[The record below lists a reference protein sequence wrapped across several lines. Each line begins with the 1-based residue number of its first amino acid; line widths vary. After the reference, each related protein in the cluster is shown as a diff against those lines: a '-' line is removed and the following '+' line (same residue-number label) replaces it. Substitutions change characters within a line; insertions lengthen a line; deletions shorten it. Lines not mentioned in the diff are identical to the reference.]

1 MKYAFFQENL
11 FNFNGNAAIEIGDP
25 MAAQGIVLNGDH
37 LVFGGDVVLLPAFKV
52 LVDVVGNGALGA
64 NAVIFAGDIGIGGV
78 GKIAQVQ
85 PPHPITDGVLQ
96 LINNPSTTSL
106 DLSGVAISDHDLPV
120 IYQNLSNNQ
129 NISFVDFSNN
139 PLITAHSVVNLYN
152 NHHHGLVSA
161 DFTGCGIDLP
171 RFGHLAESSI
181 YQSPLVSC
189 RFGAVNLLS
198 VKAEAA
204 TPILSTLHSFLGPKS
219 SFNINNPEHRE
230 SLIHFFKSPKA
241 QKALKWL
248 SENSQEVDLIF
259 KGDVFARALDSLR
272 DYNLFHLKGVCKT
285 ISDKESCLIPDD
297 ALPNILSY
305 LSFDD
310 ILRSPAPVIEEVVLV
325 GDDIALAGGE

>member
-1 MKYAFFQENL
+1 MGDHAVFGGDVLVLPAFKVIDIV
-11 FNFNGNAAIEIGDP
+11 GNAAAIEIG
-25 MAAQGIVLNGDH
+25 
-37 LVFGGDVVLLPAFKV
+37 
-52 LVDVVGNGALGA
+52 
-64 NAVIFAGDIGIGGV
+64 GDIQIGGGAIKFV
-78 GKIAQVQ
+78 QAQL
-85 PPHPITDGVLQ
+85 PHPITDGVLQ
-96 LINNPSTTSL
+96 LISSPDTTGL
-106 DLSGVAISDHDLPV
+106 DLSGAAISDRDLPV
-120 IYQNLSNNQ
+120 IYQSLPSNQ
-129 NISFVDFSNN
+129 NISFINFSNN
-139 PLITAHSVVNLYN
+139 PLITVHSVVNLYN
-152 NHHHGLVSA
+152 NHHHGVVSA

-171 RFGHLAESSI
+171 LLGHLAESSI

-204 TPILSTLHSFLGPKS
+204 TAILRTLHSFLGPKG
-219 SFNINNPEHRE
+219 SFHISDPEHRQA
-230 SLIHFFKSPKA
+230 LIHFFKSPKA

-259 KGDVFARALDSLR
+259 KGDAFARALSSLR

-310 ILRSPAPVIEEVVLV
+310 ILRTPVVEEVVLV
-325 GDDIALAGGE
+325 GEEIALAGGVE